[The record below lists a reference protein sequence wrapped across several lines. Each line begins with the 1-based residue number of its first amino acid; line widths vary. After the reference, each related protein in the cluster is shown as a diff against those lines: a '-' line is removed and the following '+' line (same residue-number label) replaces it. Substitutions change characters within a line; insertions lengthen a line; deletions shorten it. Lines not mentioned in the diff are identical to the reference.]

1 MCKSMELLVIF
12 KSSTLNPHVHQ
23 DNLQFEPLFS
33 PVLGPE
39 KDVKILRSPAR
50 DREQLWNVRWNWWNY
65 SLEHRRW
72 GRRSHPWLK
81 EPQMTNRTWK
91 WGFKLQMLFLFQGF
105 SNSQV
110 PAVNFWGCTSWSLW
124 TYQIYMEEINLN
136 WGILMTKL
144 L

>member
-50 DREQLWNVRWNWWNY
+50 DREQLWNVR
-65 SLEHRRW
+65 
-72 GRRSHPWLK
+72 
-81 EPQMTNRTWK
+81 
-91 WGFKLQMLFLFQGF
+91 
-105 SNSQV
+105 
-110 PAVNFWGCTSWSLW
+110 
-124 TYQIYMEEINLN
+124 
-136 WGILMTKL
+136 
-144 L
+144 